1 MTGNGQTIMCACVLL
16 FFLLFLQVVDKC
28 GKVVGWKD
36 ASEPGTG
43 NWMKYVRSSELIH
56 QRNVMAVQVD
66 EQVSRAGFETVV
78 MKAAHPLHSNGC
90 HKSST
95 STA

>member
-1 MTGNGQTIMCACVLL
+1 MRVCVC
-16 FFLLFLQVVDKC
+16 FQVVDKC

-66 EQVSRAGFETVV
+66 EQVSRAGFATVV
-78 MKAAHPLHSNGC
+78 MKAAHPSHSND
-90 HKSST
+90 SYERSA